1 MIAISVEGFK
11 LGCAT
16 VRLLDYLRVARA
28 AGGGRGVRVSSS
40 RAATVPQAAFATV
53 GRCHD

>member
-16 VRLLDYLRVARA
+16 VRLLDYLARRA

-53 GRCHD
+53 GGCHD

>member
-16 VRLLDYLRVARA
+16 VRLLDYLARA

-53 GRCHD
+53 GGCHD